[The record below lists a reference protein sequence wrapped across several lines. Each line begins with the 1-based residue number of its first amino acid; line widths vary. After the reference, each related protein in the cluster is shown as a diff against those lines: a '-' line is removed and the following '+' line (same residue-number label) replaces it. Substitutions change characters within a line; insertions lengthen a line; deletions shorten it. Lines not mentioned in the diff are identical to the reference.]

1 MQEDSSAEGEAVD
14 DPSLVNPGQEDKS
27 DADDTS
33 EDDTFPDP
41 EITTKKKRVRNKNK
55 PAKLTKCPHCFR
67 EFTNLKHHINQQ
79 HSQVRIGDII
89 IIGHH
94 DNPLLIFSVEELQ
107 VRGVWLQLLSQDRP
121 RASHLQREDI
131 EITFQKLT
139 QMAK

>member
-14 DPSLVNPGQEDKS
+14 DPSWVRPGQEDKS
-27 DADDTS
+27 DDDTS

-41 EITTKKKRVRNKNK
+41 ETTTKKKRVRNKNK

-79 HSQVRIGDII
+79 HSQVIGDIIII

-94 DNPLLIFSVEELQ
+94 DHF
-107 VRGVWLQLLSQDRP
+107 
-121 RASHLQREDI
+121 
-131 EITFQKLT
+131 F
-139 QMAK
+139 